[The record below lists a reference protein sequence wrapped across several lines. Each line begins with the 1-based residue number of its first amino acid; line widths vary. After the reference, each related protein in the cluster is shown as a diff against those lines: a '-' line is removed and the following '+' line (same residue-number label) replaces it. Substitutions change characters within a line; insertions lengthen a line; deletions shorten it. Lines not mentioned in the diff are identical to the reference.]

1 MTKPDELRTLTAND
15 LKEKIHL
22 LEKELFEIR
31 GKAEQGT
38 VEKPS
43 RIRAARREIA
53 RMLTL
58 LREKELESSK
68 KI

>member
-1 MTKPDELRTLTAND
+1 MTKASELRPLTAND

-31 GKAEQGT
+31 GKAEQGA

-43 RIRAARREIA
+43 RLRAARKEIA
-53 RMLTL
+53 RMLTIL
-58 LREKELESSK
+58 KEKELGSSK
-68 KI
+68 KS

>member
-31 GKAEQGT
+31 GKAEQGA

-43 RIRAARREIA
+43 RIRAARKEIA
-53 RMLTL
+53 RIFTILK
-58 LREKELESSK
+58 EKELESSK

>member
-31 GKAEQGT
+31 GKAEQGA

-43 RIRAARREIA
+43 RIRAARKEIA